1 MSKSKGNVLDP
12 IDLIDGISLDDLIK
26 KRTSGLMNPKQEESI
41 IKKTKKE
48 FPDGISSYGTD
59 ALRFTFASLASPGRD
74 IKFDLQRCDG
84 YRNFCNKLWNATR
97 FVLMNCENQDNGFN
111 ECVDGYLEFSL
122 ADRWIVSILQK
133 TESNI
138 EKNFSEYRFDLLAQE
153 IYQFTWDEYCDWYLE
168 LAKVQLQNGSDAQKR
183 ATRRTLISV
192 LEVILRMSHPVMPFI
207 TEEIWQI
214 IGPMADK
221 RADSIMQE
229 PYPEAKPEKID
240 EESIKWMLTLKDM
253 VEQCR
258 SLRGEMN
265 ISPAEKIPLAMSGD
279 VAILKTYVPYIKGL
293 AKLSDIE
300 LMDELPNKDAPV
312 AIIDDYKLMLNI
324 EIDKEAEKNRLQKEV
339 TRLDGEIKKAESK
352 LGNENF
358 VEKAPPEVILQ
369 EKERL
374 ESFSQSRDKFLAQLA
389 KIAN

>member
-1 MSKSKGNVLDP
+1 
-12 IDLIDGISLDDLIK
+12 
-26 KRTSGLMNPKQEESI
+26 
-41 IKKTKKE
+41 
-48 FPDGISSYGTD
+48 
-59 ALRFTFASLASPGRD
+59 
-74 IKFDLQRCDG
+74 
-84 YRNFCNKLWNATR
+84 
-97 FVLMNCENQDNGFN
+97 
-111 ECVDGYLEFSL
+111 
-122 ADRWIVSILQK
+122 
-133 TESNI
+133 
-138 EKNFSEYRFDLLAQE
+138 
-153 IYQFTWDEYCDWYLE
+153 
-168 LAKVQLQNGSDAQKR
+168 
-183 ATRRTLISV
+183 
-192 LEVILRMSHPVMPFI
+192 MPFI

-221 RADSIMQE
+221 RADSIMLE

-240 EESIKWMLTLKDM
+240 EESIKWMLTSKDM